1 MSDPSRDLL
10 RRFLLLDYD
19 ELKVLLARRLGS
31 ADRAAE
37 ALHDTWLRLEHANTP
52 QSVEKPRP
60 YLLRM
65 ARNLALKR
73 EQAERKTLT
82 LDDAK
87 AALNLADDAPDPERV
102 TAGRSE
108 ARVLDQALAEL
119 SPRRRAIL
127 LASRVEGMPLRDIAV
142 RLDLSQRMVEME
154 LKLALIHCGRRL
166 GKNVVQRFGPKH
178 REGSYDKSEGE

>member
-10 RRFLLLDYD
+10 RQLLLLDYN
-19 ELKVLLARRLGS
+19 ELKFLLARRLGS

-52 QSVEKPRP
+52 EKIARPRP

-73 EQAERKTLT
+73 QQAERETVTLE
-82 LDDAK
+82 DAR
-87 AALNLADDAPDPERV
+87 AAISLVDEAPDPER
-102 TAGRSE
+102 AAAAKSE
-108 ARVLDQALAEL
+108 ARALDLALAEL

-127 LASRVEGMPLRDIAV
+127 LASRVEGMPLREIAE

-154 LKLALIHCGRRL
+154 LRLALIHCGRRL

-178 REGSYDKSEGE
+178 PEGSYKKSEGE